1 MIKHERLNRTI
12 RMFSRRLTRV
22 WGYIR
27 NYLLTGVL
35 VIVPVAV
42 TIYIIYFIFQFAD
55 SFLGSTIGEA
65 IGYNIPGMGIFL
77 TALFCLLIGV
87 IAQNYF
93 GKRLIAWI
101 DSSLSQIP
109 LVKSV
114 YSGIKQ
120 VADVF
125 IQNKKS
131 NFKRVVMLEYPKE
144 DSWVIGFVTSD
155 FLIKLDTDLPYKDNM
170 VTIFVPTTPNPTSGF
185 LIILPKDKIIDM
197 NIDIEDA
204 MKIIISGGLVQ
215 PTGNNSM
222 KNLAD
227 TENVKLEDKSEENK
241 KSEEEVA

>member
-1 MIKHERLNRTI
+1 MIKHERLNRTL
-12 RMFSRRLTRV
+12 RLLSRRLTLI
-22 WGYIR
+22 WGYLR

-55 SFLGSTIGEA
+55 SFLGSAIGEA
-65 IGYNIPGMGIFL
+65 IGYSIPGRAIFL

-101 DSSLSQIP
+101 DTSLSQIP
-109 LVKSV
+109 IVKSV

-131 NFKRVVMLEYPKE
+131 NFKSNSRIPKL
-144 DSWVIGFVTSD
+144 F
-155 FLIKLDTDLPYKDNM
+155 
-170 VTIFVPTTPNPTSGF
+170 
-185 LIILPKDKIIDM
+185 
-197 NIDIEDA
+197 
-204 MKIIISGGLVQ
+204 
-215 PTGNNSM
+215 
-222 KNLAD
+222 
-227 TENVKLEDKSEENK
+227 
-241 KSEEEVA
+241 